1 LERLKKLLLLIPV
14 FLSNSQLII
23 AQKSQTTSETISLV
37 NTYGEKIFLHCNN
50 SSFVTG
56 ETIYYKLSCLKSS
69 DNSQSNT
76 SKIAYVELINSDKE
90 SVYIE
95 KKNLENG
102 QGQGDYFIPSTLK
115 TGSYKII
122 AYTQFMLNFPIEDIF
137 QMDIAIL
144 NPFQYNE
151 IKLENENSLTNT
163 VLAKNELLTLQ
174 ISKQNILPREKV
186 QVKLKLLD
194 GTVSKGNYSLS
205 VRKKDNLTT
214 FKTPNAAEFVNN
226 SKSGKKSFEES
237 KKEILLPEL
246 RGEMI
251 VGKIIAKNPT
261 NSIQNKTVGFS
272 IPGKS
277 FVFKVANTDANGKF
291 IINID
296 KGNYNRTV
304 TAQVMNEKP
313 EDYSISLETNLGIDY
328 GKLSSFPEIEV
339 KSNYKEILKNR
350 SIANQVENAYFNKKA
365 DTIVEP
371 KKINS
376 FFESKEKQYILDNF
390 TRFATLKENI
400 TEIVYEMY
408 FKENNHKYSLHLRNY
423 NNEISLDEP
432 ALVLVDGLLIQDVNQ
447 LFDYNMENVAKISIV
462 TGAYNYGSEIYNGI
476 INLTTKN
483 YDYINS
489 TKGDFLVKTDLLR
502 PQNDKKYYN
511 QKYEDPAKYKR
522 IPDYR
527 YQLLWEPNL
536 SLNETEN
543 NVSFYTSDVSG
554 EFEIVLEGFTEK
566 GIPISV
572 KENFEVK

>member
-423 NNEISLDEP
+423 NNEIPLDEP